1 MPDLNQL
8 ATKQYDENTT
18 YDELVHFVH
27 VFVVEPHPVSPDP
40 SPYTG
45 AVWEMN
51 YSTKGQAFTYDE
63 RVATAREIDP
73 LLEGTQLLLVDDLVP
88 GALNNPA
95 WCTYGPCPNCAYLI
109 DQNATINTTQ
119 RWFNAGDMELAING
133 VIGIN
138 Q

>member
-45 AVWEMN
+45 TVWEMS
-51 YSTKGQAFTYDE
+51 YSTKNQAFTYDE

-73 LLEGTQLLLVDDLVP
+73 LLEGT
-88 GALNNPA
+88 
-95 WCTYGPCPNCAYLI
+95 
-109 DQNATINTTQ
+109 
-119 RWFNAGDMELAING
+119 
-133 VIGIN
+133 
-138 Q
+138 

>member
-1 MPDLNQL
+1 MPVLNQL
-8 ATKQYDENTT
+8 ATKQYDEHTT

-27 VFVVEPHPVSPDP
+27 VYVVEPHPVSPDP

-45 AVWEMN
+45 SVWEAE
-51 YSTKGQAFTYDE
+51 YSTKGQAYTYDE

-88 GALNNPA
+88 GALNNPV

-109 DQNATINTTQ
+109 GQDGVIDTVQT
-119 RWFNAGDMELAING
+119 WFNGANMETAIDGLLGGN
-133 VIGIN
+133 
-138 Q
+138 

>member
-27 VFVVEPHPVSPDP
+27 VFVVEPHPESPDP

-45 AVWEMN
+45 SVWEEPE
-51 YSTKGQAFTYDE
+51 YSIKAQAYTYDE

-73 LLEGTQLLLVDDLVP
+73 LLEGNQLLLVDNLVP
-88 GALNNPA
+88 GALNNPV

-109 DQNATINTTQ
+109 GQNGTIDTTQ
-119 RWFNAGDMELAING
+119 EWFKDTTMETAIDELLGGN
-133 VIGIN
+133 
-138 Q
+138 

>member
-45 AVWEMN
+45 TVWEMS
-51 YSTKGQAFTYDE
+51 YSTKNQAFTYDE
-63 RVATAREIDP
+63 RVATAREIDS

-88 GALNNPA
+88 GALNNPV
-95 WCTYGPCPNCAYLI
+95 WCTYGPCPNCAYMIGQDGTI
-109 DQNATINTTQ
+109 DTTQ
-119 RWFNAGDMELAING
+119 EWFSDTPMETAIDELLGGN
-133 VIGIN
+133 
-138 Q
+138 

>member
-1 MPDLNQL
+1 MPVLNQL
-8 ATKQYDENTT
+8 ASKQYDENTT

-27 VFVVEPHPVSPDP
+27 LFVVEPHPESPDP

-45 AVWEMN
+45 NVWEMN

-88 GALNNPA
+88 GALNNPV
-95 WCTYGPCPNCAYLI
+95 WCSYGPCPNCAYLI
-109 DQNATINTTQ
+109 GQDGTIDTTQ
-119 RWFNAGDMELAING
+119 EWFSANSMETAIDELLGGN
-133 VIGIN
+133 
-138 Q
+138 